1 MVDAA
6 ATIDVLTRI
15 VAWYHLILL
24 VVSVI
29 LNPFVLFICLKSPKL
44 RSISTFKLLAVNSI
58 NDILVCLEWN
68 LADFNNKILNFNAS
82 LRSLA
87 YCRAMTFFL
96 QYSTM
101 QFNSWMLVSISLDRY
116 LTVTVRRWT
125 TQYFSNKRPFIYA
138 GVLALVIVAINFNE
152 LFTVGFSYFRN
163 DTLINVCSSSPP
175 ETFPWNRLMN
185 QVNILSYIYYFF
197 RHFKLYIIFY

>member
-6 ATIDVLTRI
+6 ATIGVLTRI

-44 RSISTFKLLAVNSI
+44 RSIRTFKLLDVNSI

-87 YCRAMTFFL
+87 YCCAMTFFL

-101 QFNSWMLVSISLDRY
+101 QLNSWMLVSISLDRY

-125 TQYFSNKRPFIYA
+125 THYSL
-138 GVLALVIVAINFNE
+138 LA
-152 LFTVGFSYFRN
+152 
-163 DTLINVCSSSPP
+163 
-175 ETFPWNRLMN
+175 FP
-185 QVNILSYIYYFF
+185 ILEMI
-197 RHFKLYIIFY
+197 LL